1 MFDIFYYNIFSTI
14 VSCDSVDFAPNI
26 STIKGSLLSYE
37 TAYNGKSV
45 DNISDVMERSVS
57 VITGTCDT
65 VVNIETADCILPF
78 IAIQS
83 LNF

>member
-1 MFDIFYYNIFSTI
+1 MLFQQLTDPYCLMKLPIMGNLLTIFLMLWN
-14 VSCDSVDFAPNI
+14 C
-26 STIKGSLLSYE
+26 
-37 TAYNGKSV
+37 
-45 DNISDVMERSVS
+45 SVS

-83 LNF
+83 LNY